1 MSKRSSDRDQPMR
14 LQPGQQAPC
23 MPMQP
28 AMPVAGEAPIGPAA
42 PKPEPSRDQAVQIAK
57 ANVTRRQSL
66 KKQRA
71 AQQD

>member
-1 MSKRSSDRDQPMR
+1 MSKRTSANDQPMR
-14 LQPGQQAPC
+14 LQPWQQVPC

-28 AMPVAGEAPIGPAA
+28 AMPVAGAAPIGPAA
-42 PKPEPSRDQAVQIAK
+42 PKPEPSRDEAQRIAK
-57 ANVTRRQSL
+57 ANVTRRKSL

>member
-1 MSKRSSDRDQPMR
+1 
-14 LQPGQQAPC
+14 